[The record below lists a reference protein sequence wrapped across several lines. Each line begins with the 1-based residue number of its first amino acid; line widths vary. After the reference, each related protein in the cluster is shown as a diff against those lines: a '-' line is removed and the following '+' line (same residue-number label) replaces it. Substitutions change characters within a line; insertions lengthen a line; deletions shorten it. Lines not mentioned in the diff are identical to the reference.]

1 MASDKGERINL
12 VGKIVI
18 AGVAWQSHRQNC
30 HCGHNTKKVLLGKVI
45 IYSK

>member
-18 AGVAWQSHRQNC
+18 AGVAWQSLKIN
-30 HCGHNTKKVLLGKVI
+30 
-45 IYSK
+45 YSILSLTRLPGFRSL

>member
-18 AGVAWQSHRQNC
+18 AGVARQSL
-30 HCGHNTKKVLLGKVI
+30 KI
-45 IYSK
+45 SYSKFSLTRLTGFKSL

>member
-30 HCGHNTKKVLLGKVI
+30 HCEEHSDVAI
-45 IYSK
+45 SED

>member
-18 AGVAWQSHRQNC
+18 AGVATWQSLKIN
-30 HCGHNTKKVLLGKVI
+30 
-45 IYSK
+45 YSILSLTRFAGFKSL

>member
-18 AGVAWQSHRQNC
+18 AGVATWQSLKINYSSECYYLQN
-30 HCGHNTKKVLLGKVI
+30 I
-45 IYSK
+45 P